1 MPRCNHLRKVL
12 HILFFYAVFYTTFL
26 LGQRLYLDIPP
37 TMSDTENFGLM
48 TVRTSHGEE
57 YQFSLSANDFK
68 LGLVHLIRKLLSFCI
83 NNNLYNHHPNC
94 PEELYSQYL
103 LQHLNAE
110 VIFSEDLRQ
119 QIRRELYDLTWYQTE
134 MSPEFLSGMKKKHSK
149 SIDRLH
155 QSIGDLFSFHKVVVI
170 DTEILWEKANSS
182 SKTAGDHEFDIDLC
196 LHHFYHVIF
205 YQDTSNLFKLK
216 NSNQT
221 YGVIEDHSGYT
232 GRAECRGNVLAG
244 DMSLFANGYWKRY
257 DLDHYGRLLPA
268 DAPVVQKDESGF
280 YLLVHDFWFCENVG
294 HAIWASTLFWTLL
307 ASPLKEKLRG
317 IHITAHE
324 S

>member
-1 MPRCNHLRKVL
+1 MYAVSTVSLL
-12 HILFFYAVFYTTFL
+12 FYAVFYTTCL
-26 LGQRLYLDIPP
+26 LGQKVQLDIPP
-37 TMSDTENFGLM
+37 RMSDDTDNFGVM
-48 TVRTSHGEE
+48 SVITDHGEE

-68 LGLVHLIRKLLSFCI
+68 LGLVHLINIVLSFCI
-83 NNNLYNHHPNC
+83 NNNLYNHHSNC

-110 VIFSEDLRQ
+110 VIFSEDLRK

-134 MSPEFLSGMKKKHSK
+134 MSPESLSEMKTRHNK
-149 SIDRLH
+149 SIDRLL
-155 QSIGDLFSFHKVVVI
+155 QSIGDLFSFHKVVGI
-170 DTEILWEKANSS
+170 DTEILWEKTAASF
-182 SKTAGDHEFDIDLC
+182 KTAGDHEFDIDLC

-205 YQDTSNLFKLK
+205 YQDNANLFSLK

-221 YGVIEDHSGYT
+221 YGVIKDRIEYSGK
-232 GRAECRGNVLAG
+232 AECRGNVLAR
-244 DMSLFANGYWKRY
+244 DVSLFANGYWKRY
-257 DLDHYGRLLPA
+257 DFDHYGRLLPA
-268 DAPVVQKDESGF
+268 VAPFDRNDENGF